1 MPLPVRFR
9 PFITS
14 SPLFNPH
21 QSAYC
26 QGYSTETALLFT
38 RNNIR
43 HSADRGKFTILVS
56 LDLSSAF
63 DTIDHHLLLE
73 RLKIMFGVTGPA
85 LNWLRSY
92 LTDRTQLVKQG
103 DDLSIPML
111 LQTGVPQGSVLGPIL
126 FTSFI
131 SPVHC
136 IATQFGVHQQQYA
149 DDIQLYMEILSDPG
163 LANLESALL
172 SLSSWFLHNGLALN
186 PENSEAILL
195 GTHAQNCTISKSQV
209 NVAGASIPFST
220 SLKLLGVQL
229 DNNLNFSKH
238 VNSVSKS
245 CHYHLP
251 ALHHIR
257 STLDL
262 DAAKLIG
269 HALVSS
275 RLDYCNSILYGA
287 PELSI
292 SKLQRVQNALAR
304 VVLQKNS
311 ATPAAPLLNSL
322 HWLPVHSRINFK
334 IATITYKS
342 LHSQSPVTLLPCSTI
357 ICQPEISVHPTHCFF
372 LPTQQK
378 QILACLPFNL
388 PHQTFGTNYQLTWNL
403 HLPYHLSKPTLKLII
418 FSTHLDWSRD
428 RAPQIRFATLR
439 LVRAL

>member
-1 MPLPVRFR
+1 MFRFR

-21 QSAYC
+21 QSAYR

-38 RNNIR
+38 FNNIR
-43 HSADRGKFTILVS
+43 QSADRGKSTILVS

-73 RLKIMFGVTGPA
+73 RLRTMFGVTGPA

-103 DDLSIPML
+103 DDLSAPML

-126 FTSFI
+126 FTSFNA
-131 SPVHC
+131 PVHC

-149 DDIQLYMEILSDPG
+149 DDTQLYMEISSDPSDPG
-163 LANLESALL
+163 LTNLESALQ

-186 PENSEAILL
+186 PEKSEAILL
-195 GTHAQNCTISKSQV
+195 GTHARNRTISKSQV
-209 NVAGASIPFST
+209 NVAGASIPLST
-220 SLKLLGVQL
+220 SLKLLGVHL
-229 DNNLNFSKH
+229 HNSLNFSKH
-238 VNSVSKS
+238 VTSVSKS
-245 CHYHLP
+245 CHFHLR
-251 ALHHIR
+251 ALRHIR
-257 STLDL
+257 PTLDL

-311 ATPAAPLLNSL
+311 ATSAGPLLNSL

-334 IATITYKS
+334 IATITYKL
-342 LHSQSPVTLLPCSTI
+342 LHSQSPGYLASMLHHYI
-357 ICQPEISVHPTHCFF
+357 PT
-372 LPTQQK
+372 
-378 QILACLPFNL
+378 
-388 PHQTFGTNYQLTWNL
+388 
-403 HLPYHLSKPTLKLII
+403 
-418 FSTHLDWSRD
+418 SRD
-428 RAPQIRFATLR
+428 VNEATTPRGRGRGHNSRGRDRGRGHNPRGRGRGHNPRGRGRGRGQDPSRDSYYYFLKNISINN
-439 LVRAL
+439 